1 MVLDYRQLGGVYFM
15 ADILDDL
22 NNIKK
27 FIQMNKQGFE
37 DALLLEAVNVKDKIE
52 EILNVG
58 NIDLVNNAHTL
69 VLYVIDG
76 KEKELKSFAK
86 QEAMAW
92 ATQELTLTF
101 KLEWVQAIRRTLWN
115 FINRYN
121 EVMHKA
127 TIEDFF
133 ILEKNINNRLDEF
146 LNVFFINYST
156 YKDSLIMAQRQL
168 VENLSV
174 PIIPITPSICILP
187 LIGSID
193 SFRTNI
199 LEEKVL
205 YEIGKLRIQT
215 LIMDLSGIADM
226 EPYVIEHLIKIIN
239 GTKIMGC
246 HTVITGFRSEVV
258 RKMVHL
264 GISFDKETKTLGTLQ
279 QALKIY
285 LAN

>member
-1 MVLDYRQLGGVYFM
+1 ME
-15 ADILDDL
+15 DILEDL
-22 NNIKK
+22 INLKK
-27 FIQMNKQGFE
+27 FIQTNKQSFE
-37 DALLLEAVNVKDKIE
+37 DALLLEAVNVKDKIK
-52 EILNVG
+52 EILDVG

-69 VLYVIDG
+69 VLFVIEG
-76 KEKELKSFAK
+76 KERELQKFAK
-86 QEAMAW
+86 QEAIAW

-115 FINRYN
+115 FINKYN
-121 EVMHKA
+121 EEMHKA

-133 ILEKNINNRLDEF
+133 ILEKNINNRLDQF

-156 YKDSLIMAQRQL
+156 YKDTLIKAQRQL

-199 LEEKVL
+199 IEEKVL

-215 LIMDLSGIADM
+215 LIMDVSGIADM
-226 EPYVIEHLIKIIN
+226 EPDIIERLIKIIN
-239 GTKIMGC
+239 GTKLMGC
-246 HTVITGFRSEVV
+246 NTIITGFRSEVV

-264 GISFDKETKTLGTLQ
+264 GISFDKGTKTHGTLQ

-285 LAN
+285 LGN